1 MPMPSGAVKLI
12 HSSVAIR
19 MLPKQMFLAL
29 LCVCGF
35 AGVFYYTLLQI
46 GRFTLP
52 QKTYGPVVSLTTRI
66 LSLSSSQRQLEIRRK
81 SEAIHVVRVESHR
94 LKFTSVPTRGETT
107 PVVDNSVENLDSFTI
122 SRPSIEKLRKFP
134 TDDKLDEKF
143 IRNDER
149 SVERIVEGIEGA
161 AELARRGKD
170 DVFRKSGQLKKRFP
184 GVIIIGVKKGGT
196 RALLEMLKL
205 HPQVCACGPEMHF
218 FDRYHSKGLA
228 WYRDKM
234 PLCYGNEL
242 SVEKTPSY
250 FVTNGVASDMFNY
263 SKSLNLTLRLL
274 VIVRDPTRR
283 AISDYT
289 QNLHKS
295 PMKRSPRKL
304 FSTFEDLALR
314 ESSNG
319 SVEVNLRWGAIK
331 IGVYSKHLKRWYNY
345 FKPEQIHVVSGE
357 ALIKEPFDETR
368 KVERFLGLPSFIR
381 RDHFVYNETKGFYCF
396 DRSLSYRNNAA
407 DNASLPL
414 RCLGTSKGRSH
425 AKVSK
430 ATEKLLRDFYRPH
443 NEELYRM
450 VGRDFGWP

>member
-1 MPMPSGAVKLI
+1 
-12 HSSVAIR
+12 

-46 GRFTLP
+46 GRFTALSR
-52 QKTYGPVVSLTTRI
+52 KTYRPVVTLTRI
-66 LSLSSSQRQLEIRRK
+66 LSLNQRQLEVRRRA
-81 SEAIHVVRVESHR
+81 EAIDIMPRMPESSHR
-94 LKFTSVPTRGETT
+94 LVKFTASTATRDSTT
-107 PVVDNSVENLDSFTI
+107 AGVDNSSQNLDSFTI
-122 SRPSIEKLRKFP
+122 SRPSMEKLRKFP
-134 TDDKLDEKF
+134 TDDQLDEKF

-149 SVERIVEGIEGA
+149 SIERIVEGIEAGG
-161 AELARRGKD
+161 ESARRGDREPK
-170 DVFRKSGQLKKRFP
+170 VFRKFGELKKRFP
-184 GVIIIGVKKGGT
+184 DVIIIGVKKGGT

-218 FDRYHSKGLA
+218 FDRYYSKGLA

-234 PLCYGNEL
+234 PLCYENEL
-242 SVEKTPSY
+242 RVEKTPSY
-250 FVTNGVASDMFNY
+250 FVTNGVAKDMLSY
-263 SKSLNLTLRLL
+263 SKSLNRTLRLL

-283 AISDYT
+283 AISDFT

-295 PMKRSPRKL
+295 PEKRSPRKL
-304 FSTFEDLALR
+304 HTSFESLALR

-319 SVEVNLRWGAIK
+319 SMEVNLRWGAIK
-331 IGVYSKHLKRWYNY
+331 IGVYSKHLKRWYKY

-357 ALIKEPFDETR
+357 ALIKEPFDETK
-368 KVERFLGLPSFIR
+368 KVERFLDLPSFIKAE
-381 RDHFVYNETKGFYCF
+381 HFVYNETKGFYCF
-396 DRSLSYRNNAA
+396 DRSLSYKHNDVDHAPT
-407 DNASLPL
+407 PL

-430 ATEKLLRDFYRPH
+430 PTEKLLRDFYRPH